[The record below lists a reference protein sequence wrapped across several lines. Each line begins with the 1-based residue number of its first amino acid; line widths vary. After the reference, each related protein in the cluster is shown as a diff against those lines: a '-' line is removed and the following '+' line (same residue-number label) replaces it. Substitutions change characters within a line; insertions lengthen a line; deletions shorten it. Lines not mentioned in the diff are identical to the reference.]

1 MKVEKYLE
9 VIQRVSDGLSV
20 MKAVIGIMSIQTFY
34 DGIKQHN
41 LIDDYTRARELRS
54 DRIFEDILAIADKAN
69 NDTYRDSDGFER
81 VNREVVDRA
90 KIQIDARKW
99 MLGKMQ
105 PKKYGDK
112 MDITSDGK
120 TLPSPVI
127 VLNKSNA
134 D

>member
-1 MKVEKYLE
+1 
-9 VIQRVSDGLSV
+9 
-20 MKAVIGIMSIQTFY
+20 
-34 DGIKQHN
+34 

-69 NDTYRDSDGFER
+69 NDTYKDADGVER

-120 TLPSPVI
+120 TLPAPVI

>member
-34 DGIKQHN
+34 DGIKEHN

-69 NDTYRDSDGFER
+69 NDTYRDADGVER

-120 TLPSPVI
+120 TLPAPVI

>member
-1 MKVEKYLE
+1 MKVEKYVE
-9 VIQRVSDGLSV
+9 VIEKVSEGLSV
-20 MKAVIGIMSIQTFY
+20 VKAIQGIMSHEAFY
-34 DGIKQHN
+34 QGIEKYN
-41 LIDDYTRARELRS
+41 LVDRYTRARELRS
-54 DRIFEDILAIADKAN
+54 ERIFEDILAIADKAN
-69 NDTYRDSDGFER
+69 NDTYRDSDGVER

-120 TLPSPVI
+120 TLPAPVI

>member
-69 NDTYRDSDGFER
+69 NDTYTDADGVER

-120 TLPSPVI
+120 TLPAPVI